1 MRGHRDVAVAAGGLG
16 SAGGKLAPSG
26 PPSPRVY
33 EHLFE
38 PDILPS
44 FSPSVPL
51 SVTYGGSAL
60 DFGTQMEIAATKK
73 APHVAFTGSP
83 GLLYTLFMFDPDA
96 PGPKE
101 PTARSWL
108 HHLVVDVPANGEI
121 SSGVELIKY
130 AGPTPPKGNH
140 RYVFVLCEQ
149 PRAGASGASGGG
161 GEGGAGGACVKLA
174 GVEAPAARGKWSPSS
189 FISEHGLQPVG
200 LQFMCVHAA
209 ENWGRR

>member
-1 MRGHRDVAVAAGGLG
+1 MAARGVLPSAQAAGGAG
-16 SAGGKLAPSG
+16 IAAGGKSVSSG

-33 EHLFE
+33 DHLFA

-44 FSPSVPL
+44 FTPIVPL
-51 SVTYGGSAL
+51 AISYGGAHL
-60 DFGTQMEIAATKK
+60 DYGTQMEISATKK
-73 APHVAFTGSP
+73 APQIAFTGAP
-83 GLLYTLFMFDPDA
+83 GLLYTLIMFDPDA

-108 HHLVVDVPANGEI
+108 HHLAVDIPSNGDVAR
-121 SSGVELIKY
+121 GTELIKY

-149 PRAGASGASGGG
+149 PRAGEGGG
-161 GEGGAGGACVKLA
+161 SCVKLA
-174 GVEAPAARGKWSPSS
+174 EVGAPSTRGNWSPSD
-189 FISEHGLQPVG
+189 FIEKHGLRPVG

-209 ENWGRR
+209 EKWGR

>member
-1 MRGHRDVAVAAGGLG
+1 MIGHREIATAAGAAGG
-16 SAGGKLAPSG
+16 AGGKLAPAG

-44 FSPSVPL
+44 FSPTVPL

-73 APHVAFTGSP
+73 APHVAFTGAP

-101 PTARSWL
+101 PSARSWL
-108 HHLVVDVPANGEI
+108 HHLVVDVPANGDLA
-121 SSGVELIKY
+121 SGVELVKY

-149 PRAGASGASGGG
+149 PRAGTSGGG
-161 GEGGAGGACVKLA
+161 AGAGGACVKLGGVAPPA
-174 GVEAPAARGKWSPSS
+174 GRGKWSPPS